1 MGDLGRGN
9 HVSMVVRG
17 ANVEGAGAVGLPEL
31 VKATLRM
38 RPDRVILGECRGE
51 EIADLLRAFNSG
63 HLGGMT
69 TLHADGIDRVPAR
82 LIALGMLAGLDAH
95 TLTMLAEGAFDVML
109 HLERHH
115 GRRRIA
121 QIGCLG
127 MRDGVLSGDVV
138 ALWDGEGAM
147 MPCPRWHDFTGRWGM

>member
-1 MGDLGRGN
+1 
-9 HVSMVVRG
+9 
-17 ANVEGAGAVGLPEL
+17 
-31 VKATLRM
+31 
-38 RPDRVILGECRGE
+38 
-51 EIADLLRAFNSG
+51 
-63 HLGGMT
+63 MT

>member
-38 RPDRVILGECRGE
+38 RPDRVVLGECRGE

-63 HLGGMT
+63 HLGG
-69 TLHADGIDRVPAR
+69 V
-82 LIALGMLAGLDAH
+82 
-95 TLTMLAEGAFDVML
+95 V
-109 HLERHH
+109 
-115 GRRRIA
+115 RRR
-121 QIGCLG
+121 G
-127 MRDGVLSGDVV
+127 GVV
-138 ALWDGEGAM
+138 
-147 MPCPRWHDFTGRWGM
+147 GR